1 MVEYQINQLIGESKM
16 PSNRPSQYNRSAIN
30 RNTIA
35 TVARQDEA
43 LRLRRQGMA
52 YIDIARQLGYT
63 PNGVPRPQSAAE
75 AVRAAERREQLSG
88 AALANNAVA
97 AVAATTA
104 VAPVAAAAV
113 ANAAALTRTFGV
125 EIEFFGI
132 TPRVAVDALTA
143 AGISA
148 ASESYN
154 HQTRAHWKIVTDA
167 SVTSR
172 GTGCGSG
179 LELVSPILRGANGF
193 AETAKAVTALLNA
206 GAKVDKSCGIHVHVG
221 ADGMTGADIIRVV
234 DLYVQNNT
242 HLDTVLA
249 ASRLNNGYAMKYNNA
264 AMQNLRNALR
274 RANGVNDIQSGARG
288 LPRYMVVNIT
298 SYLRHG
304 TIEFRQHQGSLNGEK
319 VVSWVKTIIAIME
332 KGASMQDGDVQD
344 FGSLDAF
351 TTALGL
357 DDQTKTYL
365 NNRATTLAGSR

>member
-1 MVEYQINQLIGESKM
+1 M
-16 PSNRPSQYNRSAIN
+16 PSNRPSQYNRSAIQ
-30 RNTIA
+30 RNTTA
-35 TVARQDEA
+35 TIARQDEA

-75 AVRAAERREQLSG
+75 AVRAAERREQLNG
-88 AALANNAVA
+88 AVLANNAVA
-97 AVAATTA
+97 AVAANTT
-104 VAPVAAAAV
+104 VAPAPAV
-113 ANAAALTRTFGV
+113 NAAALTRTFGV

-172 GTGCGSG
+172 GTGCGNG

-249 ASRLNNGYAMKYNNA
+249 ASRLNNGYASKYNNA
-264 AMQNLRNALR
+264 SMQNLRNALR
-274 RANGVNDIQSGARG
+274 RATGVNDIQSGARN

-319 VVSWVKTIIAIME
+319 VVSWVKTIVAIME
-332 KGASMQDGDVQD
+332 KGASMQDNDVQD

-357 DDQTKTYL
+357 DAQTKTYL
-365 NNRATTLAGSR
+365 NNRAATLAGSR